1 VTLPIQVGPAT
12 ITINRDDRV
21 LICQPD
27 GRIDVG
33 AEEGFFARD
42 TRFVSGYDLYI
53 NGRRPVLLNSSPI
66 QFYSARFEY
75 TNEDTLD
82 EVGLIPRHSLSIRL
96 DRTMSGG
103 VHEDYDI
110 VNYGRRPV
118 RLTIEVEIASRM
130 VPGVQ
135 PSPVNR

>member
-1 VTLPIQVGPAT
+1 VFSVQVRECTA
-12 ITINRDDRV
+12 
-21 LICQPD
+21 C
-27 GRIDVG
+27 
-33 AEEGFFARD
+33 
-42 TRFVSGYDLYI
+42 
-53 NGRRPVLLNSSPI
+53 RPFLLTSSPI

-118 RLTIEVEIASRM
+118 RLTIEVEIASDFAVLFDVKAHQLVRRGSLHSRWFRSRRELRT
-130 VPGVQ
+130 VYEH
-135 PSPVNR
+135 RDFRRELILDIDKA